1 MLWLSVH
8 TQEGRPGLV
17 SSEPSIHPRQQVG
30 HSGKQVMALLTTCIM
45 HRLSNTELQQNTL
58 PREGLN
64 TIHSSSEVLETNS
77 WEFSGSSV
85 VRTWCFHCRGLD
97 SVPGWGTKVLQAV
110 WYG

>member
-17 SSEPSIHPRQQVG
+17 SFKPSFHPRQQVG
-30 HSGKQVMALLTTCIM
+30 HSGKQVTAVLTTCIM
-45 HRLSNTELQQNTL
+45 HPLSNTELQQNTL

-64 TIHSSSEVLETNS
+64 TIHSSSEVPETKS
-77 WEFSGSSV
+77 WEVSGSSV
-85 VRTWCFHCRGLD
+85 VRTRCFHCWGLD
-97 SVPGWGTKVLQAV
+97 SVSGWGTKVLQAV

>member
-1 MLWLSVH
+1 MLWLSVR

-17 SSEPSIHPRQQVG
+17 SFKPSFHPRQQVG
-30 HSGKQVMALLTTCIM
+30 HSDKQVTAVLTTCIM
-45 HRLSNTELQQNTL
+45 HPLSNTELQQNTL

-64 TIHSSSEVLETNS
+64 TIHSSSEVPETKS
-77 WEFSGSSV
+77 WDFSGSSV
-85 VRTWCFHCRGLD
+85 VRTRCFHCWGLD